1 MSSPS
6 VIPTIDLASDSPQR
20 QAELIKHALGSVGFF
35 AVINAG
41 PKPEDVDAMF
51 DHSKTFFDL
60 PMEEKEVYLAGK
72 SGSGYTKLLSQALGE
87 GKRDHKETF
96 SYGKYCANTTQPVP
110 PPFKD
115 DNVAHE
121 TIKRFYQDCHD
132 VSERLMELFALALE
146 LPREHFRQSH
156 SFGLNTAMSLIHY
169 PALKPDEQKQLS
181 EMDIRAGERRNVTNN
196 YILASVL
203 PSFVVYQSITTN
215 VSYIYLFEFVPLRP
229 THPLTAEHKD
239 WGTMTL
245 LFQQS
250 SGQPGLQVNLPRS
263 AIDPSFSDSTDA
275 NSDVKEDTYD
285 WYPAPIPPPGGF
297 LVNVGLGMELWSSG
311 MYRATLHRVIFPTP
325 SSKEV
330 ESEEGLVDRYTLGFF
345 VQPDDD
351 VAFQPILPGGKIDTS
366 VKAITSGELF
376 DSKLRESMN
385 RFKDMSARQNEGQ
398 DHAQV
403 QTQGIVA

>member
-181 EMDIRAGERRNVTNN
+181 EMDIRAGE
-196 YILASVL
+196 
-203 PSFVVYQSITTN
+203 
-215 VSYIYLFEFVPLRP
+215 
-229 THPLTAEHKD
+229 HKD

>member
-1 MSSPS
+1 MSLPS

-35 AVINAG
+35 AVVNAG
-41 PKPEDVDAMF
+41 PHAEDVEAMF

-60 PMEEKEVYLAGK
+60 PMKEKEVYLAGK

-96 SYGKYCANTTQPVP
+96 SYGKYCAKTKQEVP
-110 PPFKD
+110 PPFKED
-115 DNVAHE
+115 EVAHE

-169 PALKPDEQKQLS
+169 PALEPEEQKRLS
-181 EMDIRAGERRNVTNN
+181 EMDIRAG
-196 YILASVL
+196 
-203 PSFVVYQSITTN
+203 
-215 VSYIYLFEFVPLRP
+215 
-229 THPLTAEHKD
+229 EHKD

-250 SGQPGLQVNLPRS
+250 TGGQPGLQVNLPRS
-263 AIDPSFSDSTDA
+263 AIDPSFASTDA
-275 NSDVKEDTYD
+275 KDTFA
-285 WYPAPIPPPGGF
+285 WYPAPIPPRGGF

-311 MYRATLHRVIFPTP
+311 MYRATLHRVIFPSP
-325 SSKEV
+325 
-330 ESEEGLVDRYTLGFF
+330 SEEEIKAAQEGLADRYTLAFF

-366 VKAITSGELF
+366 VRAITSGELF

-385 RFKDMSARQNEGQ
+385 RFKDIPTSTTVAENTAGGY
-398 DHAQV
+398 
-403 QTQGIVA
+403 GIVA